1 MLGLFAASMTE
12 MMSIICHAAPDLTDQ
27 GIKDKAE
34 ELFPYRM
41 GMNNHKDLYYWGMS
55 CRDTNE

>member
-12 MMSIICHAAPDLTDQ
+12 MMSVICHAAPDLTDQ
-27 GIKDKAE
+27 EIKDKAE

-41 GMNNHKDLYYWGMS
+41 GQNNHKDLYYWGLA
-55 CRDTNE
+55 CKNNE

>member
-27 GIKDKAE
+27 EIKDKAE

-41 GMNNHKDLYYWGMS
+41 GQNNHKDLYYWGMA
-55 CRDTNE
+55 CKNNQ